1 MKKGNFSGRIN
12 LLKFKNAGTMTI
24 QGRESAKR
32 CVVIPIEDN
41 HLFVSADD
49 SFKAKACYCDFMAW
63 ENEQPGR
70 YGDTHSIRQSLSKE
84 VREGMSKE
92 ELNAI
97 PFLGNMKPYES
108 PSQQNQSEEVSAP
121 YVYAQQEDLEDLPF

>member
-1 MKKGNFSGRIN
+1 MREKSYSGRIN
-12 LLKFKNAGTMTI
+12 LLRFKNAGAMTI

-49 SFKAKACYCDFMAW
+49 NFKAKSVYADFIAW
-63 ENEQPGR
+63 GNEQPGR

-84 VREGMSKE
+84 IRDKMTKE
-92 ELNAI
+92 ELEAI

-108 PSQQNQSEEVSAP
+108 PNQQNQSGDVNAP
-121 YVYAQQEDLEDLPF
+121 YVYAQPEELEDLPF